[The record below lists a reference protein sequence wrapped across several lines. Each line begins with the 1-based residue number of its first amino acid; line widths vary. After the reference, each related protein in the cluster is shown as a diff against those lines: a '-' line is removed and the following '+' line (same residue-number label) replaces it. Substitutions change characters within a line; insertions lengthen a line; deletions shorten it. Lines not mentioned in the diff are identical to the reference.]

1 MQTAPS
7 RPPRLKTQL
16 TLVFG
21 TLVVLA
27 SLVLTWALGDMLR
40 GRVRSDAGRTLTF
53 MASNAAQVLA
63 AGLHANS
70 VTAAMLAQRE
80 SIWANGLASP
90 EAKRVLEV
98 IEATAPSVN
107 LWVGLAD
114 EDGVV
119 RASTGNR
126 LLGAS
131 VRERPWFQ
139 RGAEGLFV
147 GDVHPAKLLATLL
160 PAAHYGEPQRFLDY
174 AAPLFREGQ
183 RIGVLG
189 VHASWSWAADVIDTV
204 LPAEAKAAGIEIF
217 IFNREGDVI
226 FAPGGQSQ
234 KLADAGVR
242 IPNFDS
248 GVAGPA
254 LVKWHDGGE
263 HLSAAVRLPA
273 QEKVSDLGWTIVAR
287 EPAGRVFAAVKDA
300 TLKVLLIGIATA
312 LLGSL
317 LAGYAAGR
325 LGADLRRLSR
335 AARDVEMGVPG
346 ARIPAAASSAE
357 LRTLSE
363 SLGSMTQRLVTARDD
378 LELQVR
384 QRTLELEQA
393 NIELGRQAQT
403 DPLTALPN
411 RRRFDALL
419 ERALAD
425 ARHEG
430 HAVSALMVDADHF
443 KRINDV
449 HGHAV
454 GDEALKTLAAALRA
468 RLRDTDVVARY
479 GGEEFAVLL
488 PRTTGDRALLVA
500 NQLVADIGSRT
511 YPVYGALTVS
521 IGVASCERGAV
532 APAVLMQQADDAL
545 YRAKAEGRNRACP
558 HDGTGS
564 SASA

>member
-63 AGLHANS
+63 AGLHANA
-70 VTAAMLAQRE
+70 VTASVLSQRE
-80 SIWANGLASP
+80 SIWAGGLASP

-139 RGAEGLFV
+139 RGADGLFV

-160 PAAHYGEPQRFLDY
+160 PAARDGEPQRFVDY
-174 AAPLFREGQ
+174 AAPLFRDGQ

-189 VHASWSWAADVIDTV
+189 VHASWGWAGDVIDTV
-204 LPAEAKAAGIEIF
+204 LSGEAKAAGIEIF
-217 IFNREGDVI
+217 IFNREGEVI

-234 KLADAGVR
+234 KLAAAGVR
-242 IPNFDS
+242 IPTFDNRA
-248 GVAGPA
+248 AGPA

-263 HLSAAVRLPA
+263 YLSAAVRLPA
-273 QEKVSDLGWTIVAR
+273 QAQVSDLGWTIVAR

-300 TLKVLLIGIATA
+300 TRQVLLIGIATA

-335 AARDVEMGVPG
+335 DARDVELGVPG
-346 ARIPAAASSAE
+346 ARIPAAVSSAE

-363 SLGSMTQRLVTARDD
+363 SLGSMTQRLVAARDD
-378 LELQVR
+378 LEVQVR

-403 DPLTALPN
+403 DALTALPN

-419 ERALAD
+419 EHALAD
-425 ARHEG
+425 ACHEG
-430 HAVSALMVDADHF
+430 HALSALMVDADHF
-443 KRINDV
+443 KRINDI

-454 GDEALKTLAAALRA
+454 GDEALRTLAAALRA
-468 RLRDTDVVARY
+468 RLRDADVVARY
-479 GGEEFAVLL
+479 GGEEFAVFL
-488 PRTTGDRALLVA
+488 PRTDGEQALRVA
-500 NQLVADIGSRT
+500 NQLVADIASHT
-511 YPVYGALTVS
+511 HPVYGALTVS
-521 IGVASCERGAV
+521 IGVASCERGAL
-532 APAVLMQQADDAL
+532 AAAVLMQQADEAL
-545 YRAKAEGRNRACP
+545 YRAKSEGRNRACR
-558 HDGTGS
+558 HDDKGS